1 MRLIYNNDNS
11 NKEEII
17 KQLQRDLPD
26 EIRKE
31 DQKKLIKELER
42 EVKEYV
48 ANASDYGYKF
58 KNKIS
63 NKFAKIYFL

>member
-1 MRLIYNNDNS
+1 MKYKEIIIDIMRLIYNNDNS

-31 DQKKLIKELER
+31 NQKKLIKELER

-48 ANASDYGYKF
+48 ANASDYRTMGI
-58 KNKIS
+58 N
-63 NKFAKIYFL
+63 

>member
-1 MRLIYNNDNS
+1 MKYKEIIIDIMRLIYNNDNS

-31 DQKKLIKELER
+31 DQK
-42 EVKEYV
+42 
-48 ANASDYGYKF
+48 N
-58 KNKIS
+58 
-63 NKFAKIYFL
+63 